1 MPYESGDS
9 NTGAKLRAAIA
20 HHRHGEVEAAIALYR
35 EIVTAH
41 PDHTQ
46 ALQLLGDAHL
56 GVREVDAARECYRR
70 ILAVEPKNLHALESF
85 GDAVHRSFDLDAA
98 RQAYAACL
106 NSRRNDVRRL
116 EDKLDTITFAGEHL
130 RGCPSFAFRADLFAH
145 ALKAAPRSGLVLE
158 LGVARGNSLRALAA
172 LTPEP
177 VYGFDSFSGLPTDW
191 QPRFPAGTFAQAALP
206 ANLPANAELVIGLF
220 ADTLPKFAAE
230 HPEPIR
236 FLHVDCDLYAS
247 TKDAF
252 AHLGD
257 RLIAGSVIVFDEF
270 FNYPGWREHEYRA
283 FQEFIAETAQP
294 FEYVGWI
301 PGGMQVAVQLG

>member
-1 MPYESGDS
+1 MPYDSVDSGI
-9 NTGAKLRAAIA
+9 GAKLSAAIK
-20 HHRHGEVEAAIALYR
+20 HHRRGEVEAAISLYR

-56 GVREVDAARECYRR
+56 GRRDTDAALDCFQRL
-70 ILAVEPKNLHALESF
+70 LAVEPKNLRALECF
-85 GDAVHRSFDLDAA
+85 GDTVHRRFDLDAA
-98 RQAYAACL
+98 RSAYAACL
-106 NSRRNDVRRL
+106 TSRRNDVRRL
-116 EDKLDTITFAGEHL
+116 EDKLDAITFAAEHL
-130 RGCPSFAFRADLFAH
+130 RACPSFAFRADLFTH
-145 ALKAAPRSGLVLE
+145 ALGAAPQHGLVLE

-172 LTPEP
+172 LTPDP
-177 VYGFDSFSGLPTDW
+177 VYGFDSFAGLPTDW

-206 ANLPANAELVIGLF
+206 ANLPPNVQLVVGIF
-220 ADTLPKFAAE
+220 ADTLPRFVAE

-236 FLHVDCDLYAS
+236 FLHIDCDLYAS

-257 RLIAGSVIVFDEF
+257 RLVAGSVIVFDEF
-270 FNYPGWREHEYRA
+270 LNYPGWRDHEYRA
-283 FQEFIAETAQP
+283 FQEFIAETARP

-301 PGGMQVAVQLG
+301 PGGMQVAVRLG